1 MIVTLGVLA
10 WMPLQEVGFD
20 IVSMWSQMG
29 FLAKGILVLLAL
41 APLFLTGLFIWWA
54 AKRKEKSPDGSRR

>member
-1 MIVTLGVLA
+1 
-10 WMPLQEVGFD
+10 MPLQEVGFD